1 MTLQTTPADRREMV
15 QAISERLNSPAVYL
29 RTPTYAYRIGGLTV
43 ERDGSIDSDDEALL
57 ETLRPMLI
65 ERGWLTDAAAADSE
79 AAADQESGEG
89 AVVNAGSEA
98 TAADYASA
106 AKDSESTDME
116 LSFPVEDWTV
126 AQLNNLLRTLYSNQ
140 YILRRMMR
148 GDALYIDRLLME
160 RLDET
165 PAETIADFEAML
177 ADGLA
182 TGMLRGCR
190 VQDGRFTLETVL
202 DEHDPTRW
210 QVHATLLNAML
221 KHAKAAKR
229 VFLKADANPEN
240 EKYRANSLLTRL
252 GLGGPE
258 HKELRRVLDGPPQ
271 RLRRIQERRLTCRR
285 TGRSTRGFA
294 GSAGRRRKVRRHERV
309 DGLDSGCR
317 AEPHRHGGAGFESAS
332 RAQPPV

>member
-29 RTPTYAYRIGGLTV
+29 RAPTYAYRIGGLTV

-116 LSFPVEDWTV
+116 LSFPVEDWTIP
-126 AQLNNLLRTLYSNQ
+126 QLRNLLHTLYSNQ
-140 YILRRMMR
+140 HILRRMTQS
-148 GDALYIDRLLME
+148 DALYIDRQLVE
-160 RLDET
+160 RLDEAQT
-165 PAETIADFEAML
+165 LADWEARL

-182 TGMLRGCR
+182 AETLKGCR
-190 VQDGRFTLETVL
+190 IRDGKFTFEATL
-202 DEHDPTRW
+202 DERDPTRW
-210 QVHATLLNAML
+210 QVYGTLLGAML
-221 KHAKAAKR
+221 RHAKAAKR
-229 VFLKADANPEN
+229 VFLKVDADSEN
-240 EKYRANSLLTRL
+240 EKYHANSLLTRL

-258 HKELRRVLDGPPQ
+258 HKELRRVLMAHLNGYAAFKSAADMQ
-271 RLRRIQERRLTCRR
+271 AHREKYAQLRRERRT
-285 TGRSTRGFA
+285 
-294 GSAGRRRKVRRHERV
+294 
-309 DGLDSGCR
+309 
-317 AEPHRHGGAGFESAS
+317 AEEGA
-332 RAQPPV
+332 QT

>member
-1 MTLQTTPADRREMV
+1 MTLQTNPAERREMV
-15 QAISERLNSPAVYL
+15 QAISERLGSPAVYL
-29 RTPTYAYRIGGLTV
+29 RTPTCAYRIGGLTV
-43 ERDGSIDSDDEALL
+43 ERDGSIISDDDALL
-57 ETLRPMLI
+57 EALRPMLI
-65 ERGWLTDAAAADSE
+65 ERGWLTDAEASVTKTEPTEQDSE
-79 AAADQESGEG
+79 ITQ
-89 AVVNAGSEA
+89 
-98 TAADYASA
+98 
-106 AKDSESTDME
+106 ME

-148 GDALYIDRLLME
+148 GDALYIERLLVE

-165 PAETIADFEAML
+165 PAETLADFEAML

-229 VFLKADANPEN
+229 VFLRADANPEN

-258 HKELRRVLDGPPQ
+258 HKELRRCLMAHLNGYAAFKSTADMQ
-271 RLRRIQERRLTCRR
+271 AHREKYAQLRRERRT
-285 TGRSTRGFA
+285 
-294 GSAGRRRKVRRHERV
+294 
-309 DGLDSGCR
+309 
-317 AEPHRHGGAGFESAS
+317 AEEGA
-332 RAQPPV
+332 QT